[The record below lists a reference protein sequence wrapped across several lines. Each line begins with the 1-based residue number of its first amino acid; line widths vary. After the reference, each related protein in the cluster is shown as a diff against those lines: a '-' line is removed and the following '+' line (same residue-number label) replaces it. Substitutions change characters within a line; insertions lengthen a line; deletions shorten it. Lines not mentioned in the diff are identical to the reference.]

1 MRDCIRESSTSVWVA
16 AAGLIAERYGAMAH
30 ARWSVLGVSARGWVS
45 LLVAFLLFVS
55 TWHSLS
61 RRGLDCTACKIR
73 SAMLPVALWTFGWYS
88 FALVPLEGY
97 LRLRLVSFA
106 VLAVLPAIG
115 QFAVCGFWNRVR
127 SLYWLVLYLSAALL
141 LVLYPFLP
149 GAHPGRWTVA
159 FFLAILSAAV
169 VAGDGGSWRV
179 SAVVF
184 LVSFEIAILTSA
196 LGVRSSMVRGI
207 VVLLGYLTVVWFLQ
221 ATSRSSDRVS
231 GRPRR
236 LVQESS

>member
-30 ARWSVLGVSARGWVS
+30 ARWSVFGVSARGWVF

-61 RRGLDCTACKIR
+61 RRRLDCKACKIR
-73 SAMLPVALWTFGWYS
+73 SAMLPVALWVFGWYS

-127 SLYWLVLYLSAALL
+127 SLYWVVLYLSAALL

-149 GAHPGRWTVA
+149 GAHLGRWKAA
-159 FFLAILSAAV
+159 FFLALLSAAV
-169 VAGDGGSWRV
+169 MAGDGGSWKV
-179 SAVVF
+179 SAAVF
-184 LVSFEIAILTSA
+184 LVSFEIEILARS
-196 LGVRSSMVRGI
+196 LGIRSSTVRGI
-207 VVLLGYLTVVWFLQ
+207 VVLLSYLTVVWFLQ
-221 ATSRSSDRVS
+221 ATSRSAS
-231 GRPRR
+231 GVR
-236 LVQESS
+236 